1 MSSPRRNRNNIQL
14 TASAI
19 PHGGRTLCEQLRVT
33 GEDLCVALL
42 PTHVRMSVNTE
53 STNINTDPQL
63 TASLASRLEAANLV
77 SKYGF
82 KVETVTMFGDASD

>member
-14 TASAI
+14 TASAG

-53 STNINTDPQL
+53 STNINTGPQL
-63 TASLASRLEAANLV
+63 TASLDVLPSLRLGLLCV
-77 SKYGF
+77 S
-82 KVETVTMFGDASD
+82 VAPPSSHTRH